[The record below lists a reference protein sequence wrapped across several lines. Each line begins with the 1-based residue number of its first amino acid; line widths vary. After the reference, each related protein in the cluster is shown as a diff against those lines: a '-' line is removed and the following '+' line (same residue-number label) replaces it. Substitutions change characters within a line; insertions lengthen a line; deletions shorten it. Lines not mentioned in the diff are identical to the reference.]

1 MGGYLLPL
9 IAWLAVSAYGTSLIF
24 RELQPSLRRLRVF
37 RAVGAPVP
45 ALEALGVW
53 GVGVGGSLAWTTLL
67 GMTALRIFS

>member
-24 RELQPSLRRLRVF
+24 WELQPSLRRLRVF